1 MSDKIMTELSDE
13 ELTQLQIEANQVLR
27 DINEEWE
34 RRMTPPATA
43 TLPTVISPQPYL
55 IMVLDIETTGFLN
68 QGGCIVEIGCVELN
82 LKTGE
87 IKRLFSSVCREPQM
101 TAKDRDAWIF
111 KNSSLTVE
119 EVRTAPLL
127 EVMKPALQ
135 ELFDYYP
142 VTAFNRDF
150 DIPFL
155 QSRGFEFKNLAPCP
169 MLVAMDVLKIPGTYG
184 EFKWPRVEEAFRFLF
199 PGVAYSEAHRGLN
212 DAFDEAAIVYKLYT
226 NGYYKL

>member
-1 MSDKIMTELSDE
+1 MSDKILMELSDE
-13 ELTQLQIEANQVLR
+13 ELTQLRNEAQHVL
-27 DINEEWE
+27 DDVSEELE
-34 RRMTPPATA
+34 RRTALPIVEQEPPA
-43 TLPTVISPQPYL
+43 LM
-55 IMVLDIETTGFLN
+55 MVLDIETTGFLN

-82 LKTGE
+82 LKNGK
-87 IKRLFSSVCREPQM
+87 IKRLFGSVCREPQM
-101 TAKDRDAWIF
+101 TAKDRNAWIF
-111 KNSSLTVE
+111 LNSSLTVE
-119 EVRTAPLL
+119 EVRNAPLL

-155 QSRGFEFKNLAPCP
+155 QSRGFVFKQLAPCP

-199 PGVAYSEAHRGLN
+199 PGVAYAEAHRGAS
-212 DAFDEAAIVYKLYT
+212 DASDEAQIVYELFKR
-226 NGYYKL
+226 GYYKL